1 MATTAFVGGVAIF
14 GIKLYSFFFSGSVA
28 LLSDALESIV
38 NIVASLMMYMSV
50 VISERP
56 PDENHSYGHQKI
68 ENLSSLAEGGGLV
81 LVAGALIARE
91 AVGRLY
97 QPVPLV
103 SLDAAICLSLF
114 ATLLNGAISWMLMSK
129 ARETGSMALEGDAKH
144 LLSDVVSRP
153 WGWPPGST
161 WARYS
166 GSPCWTPSW
175 R

>member
-1 MATTAFVGGVAIF
+1 MAATAFVGGVAIF
-14 GIKLYSFFFSGSVA
+14 GIKLYSFSISGSVA

-68 ENLSSLAEGGGLV
+68 ENLSSLAEGGLV

-97 QPVPLV
+97 
-103 SLDAAICLSLF
+103 
-114 ATLLNGAISWMLMSK
+114 
-129 ARETGSMALEGDAKH
+129 
-144 LLSDVVSRP
+144 
-153 WGWPPGST
+153 
-161 WARYS
+161 
-166 GSPCWTPSW
+166 
-175 R
+175 